1 MLVLL
6 FFDIDV
12 GAFVSNDD
20 RIISAF
26 DVLMTCV
33 FMSCIEI
40 RDSSMFKVFLDEN
53 QGTYLTYE
61 NTFTCFCFWSS
72 LQFLCT

>member
-12 GAFVSNDD
+12 GAFVSTDD

-53 QGTYLTYE
+53 
-61 NTFTCFCFWSS
+61 TFTRFCFWSS
-72 LQFLCT
+72 LQFLCTYLLTILT